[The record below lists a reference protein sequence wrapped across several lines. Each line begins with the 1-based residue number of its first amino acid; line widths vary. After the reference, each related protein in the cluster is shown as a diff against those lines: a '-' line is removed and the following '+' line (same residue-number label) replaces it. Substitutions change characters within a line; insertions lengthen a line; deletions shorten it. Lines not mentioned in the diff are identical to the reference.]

1 MREPQGTM
9 RIGIVEDPTLVSGNQ
24 IPQKLLSLRAEK
36 ERLTN
41 GYPGE
46 ARTIGQDMRDPSS
59 QHFSVAEDLKA
70 TEDCLMATSESR
82 RKTAGANFR
91 VLFDGAENDRVFHL
105 EGASRPRLFFEVRI
119 SSFEA
124 SETAFDS
131 ADGSSVFS

>member
-1 MREPQGTM
+1 MIQHSSRIPKAAKETLLGVKVRFGLRWRVFSLSEPQGTT

-70 TEDCLMATSESR
+70 TEDCLMA
-82 RKTAGANFR
+82 
-91 VLFDGAENDRVFHL
+91 
-105 EGASRPRLFFEVRI
+105 
-119 SSFEA
+119 
-124 SETAFDS
+124 
-131 ADGSSVFS
+131 